1 MYMTGRATVRGR
13 KGSGGEVNS
22 RGRRAAALLLAAL
35 AAVPIV
41 RFSVG
46 LDGRLC
52 YGCTGGALACLL
64 IVALDG
70 AHSAPPG
77 GQLALDR

>member
-1 MYMTGRATVRGR
+1 MRGR
-13 KGSGGEVNS
+13 EGSAGEVNS
-22 RGRRAAALLLAAL
+22 RGRRAAALLLALL

-46 LDGRLC
+46 LDDRLC
-52 YGCTGGALACLL
+52 FGCAGGALACLP
-64 IVALDG
+64 IVALDR

-77 GQLALDR
+77 GRLPPDR